1 MHQLAWPL
9 AGIVLAYALLHTYRF
24 LRSTVADTV
33 FLTVLAGAA
42 MLAAYLL
49 G

>member
-9 AGIVLAYALLHTYRF
+9 AGILLAYGILHAYRF
-24 LRSTVADTV
+24 LRSTVADTI
-33 FLTVLAGAA
+33 FLSVLAGAA
-42 MLAAYLL
+42 LLAAYLL

>member
-9 AGIVLAYALLHTYRF
+9 AGLLVALAILHAYRF
-24 LRSTVADTV
+24 LRSTVADTI

-42 MLAAYLL
+42 MLAGYLF

>member
-1 MHQLAWPL
+1 MHELAWPL
-9 AGIVLAYALLHTYRF
+9 AGLLVAFAILHAYRF

-33 FLTVLAGAA
+33 FLTTLAAAA
-42 MLAAYLL
+42 MLAGYLF